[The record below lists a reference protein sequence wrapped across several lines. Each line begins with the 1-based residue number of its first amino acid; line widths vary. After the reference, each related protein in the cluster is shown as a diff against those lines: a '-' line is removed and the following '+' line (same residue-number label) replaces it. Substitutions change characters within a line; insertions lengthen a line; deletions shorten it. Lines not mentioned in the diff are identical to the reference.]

1 MRYKAVFTDE
11 FLSDFRLDDNG
22 KTLVLTDRQGFT
34 RAVPL
39 EVEVE
44 PKHSRWIN
52 DNGLYRCT
60 ACNGLCTVAGW
71 ADCIP
76 EEQMYKRFKFCP
88 NCGARMDAD
97 DCAESKINPCI
108 GCEDYDGRS
117 HCKSHC
123 ACVKERNEE

>member
-44 PKHSRWIN
+44 PKRGKWEMKPDPYGYFDLIPV
-52 DNGLYRCT
+52 CT
-60 ACNGLCTVAGW
+60 ACGCTTKW
-71 ADCIP
+71 R
-76 EEQMYKRFKFCP
+76 EKYLFCP

-108 GCEDYDGRS
+108 GCEDYDWYGG
-117 HCKSHC
+117 CKSHC
-123 ACVKERNEE
+123 ACVEERNEE